1 MRQVSTILMLAANPK
16 GTSSLHL
23 DREAR
28 EIIEALQRAKYRDCF
43 LLEQR
48 WAVRPKDLQ
57 RALLNVTPRIVHFSG
72 HGLGF
77 VKDEAPLEA
86 SSRKLVSA
94 SKVSIRTVVEGLAFE
109 DELGNLKLVGTSAL
123 ASLFALV
130 AKNVECVLLNACY
143 SHVQADA
150 IAQHIP
156 YVIGMNQAIGDEAAI
171 VFATNFYEALGS
183 GESIEQ
189 AYQHGRVAIQLE
201 GIPEH
206 LTPILTTG
214 PPSDHPVMVQ
224 KASKPEPTQQSSS
237 NVQIGKYN
245 INIGQA
251 SGLRIG
257 DDLSK

>member
-1 MRQVSTILMLAANPK
+1 MPQVSTILMLAANPK

-28 EIIEALQRAKYRDCF
+28 EIIEALQRAKHRDCF
-43 LLEQR
+43 LFEQR

-57 RALLNVTPRIVHFSG
+57 RALLNVNPRIVHFSG
-72 HGLGF
+72 HGFG
-77 VKDEAPLEA
+77 VTKYEATLEEP
-86 SSRKLVSA
+86 SRKLVSA
-94 SKVSIRTVVEGLAFE
+94 DNISTQTVVEGLAFE
-109 DELGNLKLVGTSAL
+109 DESGNLKLVGTDAL

-183 GESIEQ
+183 GESIDQ
-189 AYQHGRVAIQLE
+189 AYKHGCVAIQLE

-206 LTPILTTG
+206 LTPILKAG
-214 PPSDHPVMVQ
+214 PPSSHPIMV
-224 KASKPEPTQQSSS
+224 AEVSKPDQQTSS
-237 NVQIGKYN
+237 NIQVGKYN

-251 SGLRIG
+251 DGLRIG
-257 DDLSK
+257 DHIGE